1 MHEAGLNIDQDC
13 KVLTIHRSEDE
24 IIPVE
29 DGLEFAK
36 IIANHKLQIIEGAD
50 HCYNKHRE
58 ELVSTVL
65 AFIKENLH
73 RQRRVVVNK
82 HGEKLVGLLHETGS
96 IHIVVLCHGFQ
107 SSKETSTMVNLANAL
122 QKEGITAFRFDF
134 AGNGRNVV
142 LLCLQSVLEGKSS
155 RQFITGWVF
164 GVPALKG
171 CSDVRFAENF
181 ILILK
186 KRCTK

>member
-65 AFIKENLH
+65 AFIKENL
-73 RQRRVVVNK
+73 QRSM
-82 HGEKLVGLLHETGS
+82 EE
-96 IHIVVLCHGFQ
+96 HIMIVSLYYP
-107 SSKETSTMVNLANAL
+107 
-122 QKEGITAFRFDF
+122 
-134 AGNGRNVV
+134 
-142 LLCLQSVLEGKSS
+142 
-155 RQFITGWVF
+155 W
-164 GVPALKG
+164 
-171 CSDVRFAENF
+171 
-181 ILILK
+181 K
-186 KRCTK
+186 KIDNQATRYID